1 MVSIVRRILARERGS
16 NKEASLPAFSTTI
29 CVVRYRLILLAGVML
44 AAACSGLRTL
54 TAQAL
59 NEAES
64 RWKAQNQTSY
74 RMVVSMEGDR
84 VERGEFEVEVEQGI
98 VTSLRRNGQPVNP
111 ASGQDYSMDGL
122 FKIIHEEMDLA
133 AKPALLGAPPGYSAY
148 LMARFDDS
156 SGRLEHYR
164 RAVGGVSNSIDI
176 EVLIFELRTE
186 KDTQE

>member
-1 MVSIVRRILARERGS
+1 M
-16 NKEASLPAFSTTI
+16 P
-29 CVVRYRLILLAGVML
+29 YRVNLTAGVLPVML
-44 AAACSGLRTL
+44 VMMACSGLTTL

-59 NEAES
+59 NEAEDK
-64 RWKAQNQTSY
+64 WKAEKQTSY

-98 VTSLRRNGQPVNP
+98 VTSLRRNGQAVNP

-122 FKIIHEEMDLA
+122 FKIIHEEMGLA
-133 AKPALLGAPPGYSAY
+133 ETPALLGAPPGYSAY

-156 SGRLEHYR
+156 TGRLQHYR

-176 EVLIFELRTE
+176 EVLSFEP
-186 KDTQE
+186 KGP